1 MDTSSSTVVRAEE
14 FGTLADGAVVH
25 RWTLERDGTRVRVLT
40 YGGIVQSVEVPGR
53 DGVRA
58 QVALGLPDL
67 AGYVAF
73 PGPYLGALVGRYA
86 NRIGGARFELD
97 GRTHRLTRN
106 EGRNHVHGGARGF
119 DKRVWRARE
128 VAEGVEL
135 SLVSE
140 DGEEGFPGR
149 LTVSAAYTL
158 DEGGALRIAYRA
170 TTDAPTVLNL
180 TNHTYWNLAGVDA
193 DGGAGTG
200 PGTPAGVDADTGA
213 DATAGARTDP
223 GPEGSGALGQVLRIA
238 AGRITPV
245 DGESLP
251 TGAFLPV
258 DGTRFDFREPRPLG
272 PGYDHNFVLDGPDG
286 ADAGPAAEL
295 HDPRS
300 GRILTVTTTEP
311 GLQLY
316 TADHFDGRPF
326 GPCAGIALETQ
337 HFPDSPNRPGFPS
350 TVLRPGEEFVSTT
363 VYGFGVR

>member
-1 MDTSSSTVVRAEE
+1 MVTGSGTAIRTED
-14 FGTLADGAVVH
+14 FGTLADGTPVH

-40 YGGIVQSVEVPGR
+40 YGGVVQSVEVPDR

-58 QVALGLPDL
+58 GVALGLPDL
-67 AGYVAF
+67 AGYERF
-73 PGPYLGALVGRYA
+73 PGPYFGALVGRYA

-106 EGRNHVHGGARGF
+106 EGRNQVHGGARGF

-128 VAEGVEL
+128 VPDGVEL

-149 LTVSAAYTL
+149 LAVSAAYTL
-158 DEGGALRIAYRA
+158 GEGGELRIAYRA

-180 TNHTYWNLAGVDA
+180 TNHTYWNLAGD
-193 DGGAGTG
+193 DS
-200 PGTPAGVDADTGA
+200 
-213 DATAGARTDP
+213 
-223 GPEGSGALGQVLRIA
+223 GSALGQVLRIA
-238 AGRITPV
+238 AGRITPA
-245 DGESLP
+245 DAESLP
-251 TGAFLPV
+251 TGEFLPV
-258 DGTRFDFREPRPLG
+258 DGTRFDFREPG
-272 PGYDHNFVLDGPDG
+272 PVGAGYDHNFVLDGAG
-286 ADAGPAAEL
+286 TGPAAEL
-295 HDPRS
+295 YDAAS
-300 GRILTVTTTEP
+300 GRVLTVTTTEP

-337 HFPDSPNRPGFPS
+337 HFPDSPNRPAFPS

-363 VYGFGVR
+363 VYGFTVR